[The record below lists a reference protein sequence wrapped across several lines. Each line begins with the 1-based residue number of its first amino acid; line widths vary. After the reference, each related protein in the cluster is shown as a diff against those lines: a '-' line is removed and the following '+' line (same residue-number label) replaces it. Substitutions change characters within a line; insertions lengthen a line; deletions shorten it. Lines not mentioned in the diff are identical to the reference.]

1 MGPSTSFAATMRE
14 HVEIAYPAELESQPF
29 KVGNMNTEGCT
40 TKQLSL
46 DKESGE
52 GTEEVECPEGWTTEI
67 GHFNHDMECFVLEG
81 DLDIGGFSLH
91 KYSYTFVPAG
101 IAVGPFKAVTKCKLL
116 WMPFGYLEYSTE
128 DYKGLTQK
136 GASTLHKNTL
146 DHPRYGE
153 YIPCVDTPSMP
164 WKQTS
169 LLPPGSARKSL
180 RGTVDGP
187 SSWIL
192 GLVPQWIEGNFL
204 ASHPTSEETY
214 TLEGSI
220 GGHWSM
226 ADDPFNRR
234 HAVMEKTG
242 YYWRPAHVPHGPFYT
257 DTGCMLFFRTQRK
270 LECHWQIHDP
280 DYSQQGC
287 VDRKYSA
294 AGKVTFHGSE

>member
-1 MGPSTSFAATMRE
+1 MPRD
-14 HVEIAYPAELESQPF
+14 HVEIAYPAELESIEW
-29 KVGNMNTEGCT
+29 KIANMNTEGCT
-40 TKQLSL
+40 TKILSL

-52 GTEEVECPEGWTTEI
+52 GTEEVDVPEGWETAI
-67 GHFNHDMECFVLEG
+67 GHFNHDMEVFVLDG
-81 DLDIGGFSLH
+81 DVDIGGFHLH
-91 KYSYTFVPAG
+91 KYSYSFVPAG
-101 IAVGPFKAVTKCKLL
+101 IPVGPFKGVTKAKML
-116 WMPFGYLEYSTE
+116 WMPFGTLEFSTAE
-128 DYKGLTQK
+128 YEGEEMKKD
-136 GASTLHKNTL
+136 GAACLHKNL
-146 DHPRYGE
+146 QEHPRYGE
-153 YIPCVDTPSMP
+153 YIPCIDTPSMP
-164 WKQTS
+164 WQQTS

-180 RGTVDGP
+180 RGSIAGP
-187 SSWIL
+187 SSWVL

-234 HAVMEKTG
+234 HAIMEKTG

-287 VDRKYSA
+287 VDRKFSA
-294 AGKVTFHGSE
+294 AGKVTFHGAGGE

>member
-1 MGPSTSFAATMRE
+1 MGPSTSFAATATMRE

-214 TLEGSI
+214 TLEGAI
-220 GGHWSM
+220 GRSTILTTASKAAWTAST
-226 ADDPFNRR
+226 PRR
-234 HAVMEKTG
+234 ARSPSTAQNKRLISVVVLDGAQPRVRRAQKKAPREG
-242 YYWRPAHVPHGPFYT
+242 RP
-257 DTGCMLFFRTQRK
+257 
-270 LECHWQIHDP
+270 
-280 DYSQQGC
+280 
-287 VDRKYSA
+287 
-294 AGKVTFHGSE
+294 